1 MAESSSN
8 PPPPSSTGMGDDK
21 DENIIERRSLRDYY
35 IILRERV
42 WIALPLALL
51 VSIGLGYYQ
60 SRETPMYM
68 ASATIQFEKPEKVVT
83 TQGVADPTITSEID
97 LNTHIQVL
105 RSGNLRAK
113 VAASFTPEELKILQE
128 PFLKNPVPGAVPP
141 SAGELLGS
149 VAIDPVRL
157 SLLIQITVRHQGAKA
172 AALVAN
178 RYVDQFMIRL
188 REQMSGINEDAVKQL
203 NEAAERLRKESGEKD
218 QKLQTYMKEHK
229 LGTSLDVT
237 TNTIKAHLIAI
248 DAARTSAHLEVLR
261 LQNEFSQVEA
271 YQSSGRNLYEI
282 SAIASHGTVPVLRG
296 QLAAAENLQSELAG
310 RYLERHPEMIKITNT
325 ISSLTDQLNAAT
337 ALAIA
342 DLKTSLSKARDNE
355 VALEKDYALNEQEN
369 LHLRDLNTE
378 YGNLQQEADAAKK
391 QYMEVLDRKSQTTTL
406 RNIENQKV
414 PLHPLDSAT
423 VPGGPYA
430 PNLSR
435 IIKTCAGIGILVFI
449 GVAVGLSFIDDRIKS
464 AWDVEHFIGV
474 NLLGIIPD
482 LSGLKDD
489 DKYTLVLNNNQAP
502 GVESFLSVYSAVK
515 IHSKL
520 DFPKSILVTSTIPG
534 EGKTLISC
542 NLAGSFARHGKKT
555 LLIDCD
561 LRRPMLH
568 RHFKQQNN
576 AGVIQWYENGA
587 NLEGDLMS
595 DPTLGIIKIGD
606 NLSLL
611 CSGGRSK
618 GPTQILESQA
628 FTNLLQRLKR
638 QYDLIVVDSP
648 PLGAVTDSLLIAE
661 RTDEVIYVCRFNRA
675 YRKHIRMYI
684 KALRRGRNEILGVVL
699 NGLSPRRIE
708 YYSNYRYYRSYK
720 KYYGAQT

>member
-1 MAESSSN
+1 MADL
-8 PPPPSSTGMGDDK
+8 PPRPPSAPGGSAYGDK
-21 DENIIERRSLRDYY
+21 EENAIERRSLRDYY
-35 IILRERV
+35 IILRERI
-42 WIALPLALL
+42 WIALPLALI

-60 SRETPMYM
+60 SRETPMYS
-68 ASATIQFEKPEKVVT
+68 ATATIQFEKPEKVVT
-83 TQGVADPTITSEID
+83 TTGVADPSITSEVD

-105 RSGNLRAK
+105 RSENLRAK
-113 VAASFTPEELKILQE
+113 VAASFTPEEIKILQE
-128 PFLKNPVPGAVPP
+128 PFLKGLPPGASPP
-141 SAGELLGS
+141 TGGGLLGS
-149 VAIDPVRL
+149 VSSDAIRN
-157 SLLIQITVRHQGAKA
+157 SFLIQITVRHQGARA

-178 RYVDQFMIRL
+178 RFVEQFMTRL

-203 NEAAERLRKESGEKD
+203 NEAAERLRKESAAKD
-218 QKLQTYMKEHK
+218 QALQTYMKQHE

-248 DAARTSAHLEVLR
+248 DAARTSARLEVLQR
-261 LQNEFSQVEA
+261 QNEFNQVEA
-271 YQSSGRNLYEI
+271 YQREGRNLYEI
-282 SAIASHGTVPVLRG
+282 TAIANHGTIPSLRS
-296 QLAAAENLQSELAG
+296 QLAVAENTQLELAE
-310 RYLERHPEMIKITNT
+310 RYLERAPEMIKIANQ
-325 ISSLTDQLNAAT
+325 ISSLKDQLDRAT

-342 DLKTSLSKARDNE
+342 DLKTSLEKARDN
-355 VALEKDYALNEQEN
+355 VQSLEKEYALNEQQN
-369 LHLRDLNTE
+369 VKLRDLGTE
-378 YGNLQQEADAAKK
+378 FANLQQDADAARK
-391 QYMEVLDRKSQTTTL
+391 QYMEILDRKNQTTTL
-406 RNIENQKV
+406 KNIEKI

-423 VPGGPYA
+423 VPGAPYT
-430 PNLSR
+430 PNITR
-435 IIKTCAGIGILVFI
+435 IVKTCSGIGILVFI

-474 NLLGIIPD
+474 NLLGIVPD

-542 NLAGSFARHGKKT
+542 NLAGSFARHGKRT

-568 RHFKQQNN
+568 RHYKQQNN

-587 NLEGDLMS
+587 NLEGDLLT
-595 DPTLGIIKIGD
+595 DPSLGIIKIGE

-618 GPTQILESQA
+618 GPTQILESQV
-628 FTNLLQRLKR
+628 FTQLLQRLKR
-638 QYDLIVVDSP
+638 QYDLVVVDSP

-661 RTDEVIYVCRFNRA
+661 RADEVIYVCRFNRA
-675 YRKHIRMYI
+675 YRKHIRMYV
-684 KALRRGRNEILGVVL
+684 KALRNGRNEILGVVL

>member
-1 MAESSSN
+1 MAEPPAKPPL
-8 PPPPSSTGMGDDK
+8 PPPNAASAPGDK
-21 DENIIERRSLRDYY
+21 DENVIERRSLRDYY

-60 SRETPMYM
+60 SRETPMYQ
-68 ASATIQFEKPEKVVT
+68 SLATMQFEKPERIVT
-83 TQGVADPTITSEID
+83 TQGVTDTSITSDID

-113 VAASFTPEELKILQE
+113 VVASFTPEETKILQR
-128 PFLKNPVPGAVPP
+128 PFLKGLAPGAAPP
-141 SAGELLGS
+141 SAANVLGN
-149 VAIDPVRL
+149 VTIDAVRN
-157 SLLIQITVRHQGAKA
+157 SFLIVITVQHQDPEA

-178 RYVDQFMIRL
+178 RFVDQFMRRL
-188 REQMSGINEDAVKQL
+188 REQMSGTNEDAVDQL
-203 NEAAERLRKESGEKD
+203 NKAADRLRAESAAKD
-218 QKLQTYMKEHK
+218 QILQTYIKEHK
-229 LGTSLDVT
+229 LGSSLDAS
-237 TNTIKAHLIAI
+237 TNTIKSRMLAI
-248 DAARTSAHLEVLR
+248 DSNRTEAHLEVIKR
-261 LQNEFSQVEA
+261 QNEFDQILA
-271 YQSSGRNLYEI
+271 YQRDGRNLYEI
-282 SAIASHGTVPVLRG
+282 AAIATYGSVPNLRL
-296 QLAAAENLQSELAG
+296 QLSELESKQLELAE
-310 RYLERHPEMIKITNT
+310 RYLERHPEMIRIANQ
-325 ISSLTDQLNAAT
+325 ISTVTDQLGKAT

-342 DLKTSLSKARDNE
+342 DIKTSLEKARDNE
-355 VALEKDYALNEQEN
+355 QSLNVEYAKNEQDN
-369 LHLRDLNTE
+369 QHLRELSVE
-378 YGNLQQEADAAKK
+378 YDRLQQDADSAKK
-391 QYMEVLDRKSQTTTL
+391 QYQEVLDRKNQTTTL
-406 RNIENQKV
+406 KNIEKIQ
-414 PLHPLDSAT
+414 LHPLDSA
-423 VPGGPYA
+423 VPAGAPYA
-430 PNLSR
+430 PNLTR
-435 IIKTCAGIGILVFI
+435 IIKTCTGLGLIVFV

-482 LSGLKDD
+482 LSALKDD

-520 DFPKSILVTSTIPG
+520 DFPKSILITSTIPG

-576 AGVIQWYENGA
+576 AGVIQWFENGA
-587 NLEGDLMS
+587 NVGSDLAK
-595 DPTLGIIKIGD
+595 DPTLGIIKVGE

-618 GPTQILESQA
+618 SPTGILESPA
-628 FTNLLQRLKR
+628 FGQLIQQLKR
-638 QYDLIVVDSP
+638 EYDLVVVDSP

-684 KALRRGRNEILGVVL
+684 KALRSGRNEILGVVL